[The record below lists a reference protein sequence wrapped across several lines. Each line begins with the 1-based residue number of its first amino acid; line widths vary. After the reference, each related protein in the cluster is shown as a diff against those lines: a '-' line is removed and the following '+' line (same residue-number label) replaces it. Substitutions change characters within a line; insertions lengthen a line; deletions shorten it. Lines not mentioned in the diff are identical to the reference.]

1 MQKTN
6 SHVTTNLVLAPDWIN
21 DLILYEVATKGFTSP
36 NGPESGTFD
45 SLREKL
51 PYLHEL
57 GITGIWLTGH
67 SLSDPKHFYNI
78 WTQYACI
85 LPDEFDPTLGDAA
98 SFKNLIDSAHT
109 YGIKMF
115 LDVITHGVMSDSP
128 LVTQHPNWFK
138 GGSWGMTDFDWYGN
152 HPDLDDWWV
161 DLWVRCVEDFGID
174 GFRLDVATYR
184 PDLWSRIRQRAA
196 ALGRPIV
203 VLAELGPVYTG
214 ASDFIQWGQ
223 RISVNHGFVENHPM
237 LKDVAGTVKK
247 EVQPVLDALELELHY
262 KDGSI
267 AKSGETIGLEKIG
280 ECDVHKTG
288 PDGRGS
294 YILRE
299 ARFKIINAP
308 VHKELKY
315 ASARHPSN
323 HWPWKST
330 LENHVAADYTI
341 TVEGEAPEL
350 RLSLP
355 LAFPS
360 DGTFFCVQLSCHDN
374 GWDGT
379 PLDQNAYAAQG
390 SRFVFGYTVLLA
402 PGVPIFMGGEE
413 FNADYVPLPTHTPG
427 LFGEGEP
434 GTGRWLYASWLQWEQ
449 LNRPEKQ
456 AMLADVKRLIHIR
469 KTNSELIRPAPVGKP
484 AQHLCAIQCSATAD
498 IPVPYLYQG
507 DDKYILI
514 AGNPHTTREVEI
526 TFKLPDELGLAQ
538 QQTVT
543 VKDLWN
549 DTTTTLTVQDFEQH
563 AFTVKRDKTLRGGLL
578 VLHLTKEQST

>member
-1 MQKTN
+1 MT
-6 SHVTTNLVLAPDWIN
+6 SSDLVLAPAWLN

-85 LPDEFDPTLGDAA
+85 LPDELDPTLGDKT
-98 SFKNLIDSAHT
+98 SFKKLIDTAHS
-109 YGIKMF
+109 YGIKIF
-115 LDVITHGVMSDSP
+115 LDVITHGVMNDSP
-128 LVTQHPNWFK
+128 LVKQHPEWFK

-161 DLWVRCVEDFGID
+161 DLWVRYVKEFGID

-196 ALGRPIV
+196 ELGHPIV

-237 LKDVAGTVKK
+237 LKDVARFVKK
-247 EVQPVLDALELELHY
+247 EVQPVLDTLELELHY
-262 KDGSI
+262 TDGSI
-267 AKSGETIGLEKIG
+267 VKSGETIGLEYTG
-280 ECDVHKTG
+280 EREVQKTG
-288 PDGRGS
+288 SDGRGS
-294 YILRE
+294 YIVRE
-299 ARFKIINAP
+299 ALFTVTNAP
-308 VHKELKY
+308 VGELEY
-315 ASARHPSN
+315 ALAHHPSN

-330 LENHVAADYTI
+330 LEKHVAADYTI
-341 TVEGEAPEL
+341 DVSGEAPNL
-350 RLSLP
+350 QLSLP
-355 LAFPS
+355 VAFPS
-360 DGTFFCVQLSCHDN
+360 KGTYFCVQLSCHDN
-374 GWDGT
+374 GWDGS
-379 PLDQNAYAAQG
+379 PLDKNAYAAQG

-402 PGVPIFMGGEE
+402 PGVPIFMSGEE

-427 LFGEGEP
+427 LFGKGEP

-449 LNRPEKQ
+449 LNNLEKQ
-456 AMLADVKRLIHIR
+456 AMLGDVKRLIQIR
-469 KTNSELIRPAPVGKP
+469 RTNSDLIRPAPVGKP
-484 AQHLCAIQCSATAD
+484 LEHLHAVSYNATAD
-498 IPVPYLYQG
+498 VPVPYLYQG
-507 DDKYILI
+507 KDKCILV
-514 AGNPHTTREVEI
+514 AGNPHTDQDIEV
-526 TFKLPDELGLAQ
+526 TFTLPEKIGFSEQ
-538 QQTVT
+538 QLLV
-543 VKDLWN
+543 VNDLWN
-549 DTTTTLTVQDFEQH
+549 DVSTRLSVKEFEEQT
-563 AFTVKRDKTLRGGLL
+563 FTIKRDKTPGGGML
-578 VLHLTKEQST
+578 VLSIIKQTT

>member
-1 MQKTN
+1 MNPKTIN
-6 SHVTTNLVLAPDWIN
+6 SSDLVLAPDWLN

-51 PYLHEL
+51 PYLSEL

-85 LPDEFDPTLGDAA
+85 LPDEFDSTLGDAA
-98 SFKNLIDSAHT
+98 SFKNLVDAAHSHD
-109 YGIKMF
+109 IKLF

-138 GGSWGMTDFDWYGN
+138 GGSWGMTDFDWYGD

-161 DLWVRCVEDFGID
+161 DLWVRYVEDFGID

-223 RISVNHGFVENHPM
+223 RISINHGFVDNHPM

-247 EVQPVLDALELELHY
+247 EVEPMLENLELELHY

-267 AKSGETIGLEKIG
+267 IKSGETRGLEYTG
-280 ECDVHKTG
+280 ARDVQKTG
-288 PDGRGS
+288 PDGRGP
-294 YILRE
+294 YITRE
-299 ARFKIINAP
+299 AHFKVTNAP
-308 VHKELKY
+308 DKELMMVQ
-315 ASARHPSN
+315 ARHPSN

-330 LENHVAADYTI
+330 LQNHVAADYTI
-341 TVEGEAPEL
+341 SVEGEVPEL
-350 RLSLP
+350 HLSLP

-360 DGTFFCVQLSCHDN
+360 EGTWFCVQLSCHDN
-374 GWDGT
+374 GWDGS
-379 PLDQNAYAAQG
+379 PLDKNAYAAQG

-402 PGVPIFMGGEE
+402 PGVPIFMSGEE

-427 LFGEGEP
+427 LFGKGEP
-434 GTGRWLYASWLQWEQ
+434 GTGRWLYASWVQWEQ
-449 LNRPEKQ
+449 LEHPDKQ
-456 AMLADVKRLIHIR
+456 AMLEDVKRLIAIR
-469 KTNSELIRPAPVGKP
+469 KMNGDLIRPVPVGKP
-484 AQHLCAIQCSATAD
+484 AQHLHEVTYTSNVD
-498 IPVPYLYQG
+498 LPVPYLYRG
-507 DDKYILI
+507 EEKMILI
-514 AGNPHTTREVEI
+514 VGNPHTDQDAKV
-526 TFKLPDELGLAQ
+526 TFKLPAQ
-538 QQTVT
+538 PDFSQHAALV
-543 VKDLWN
+543 VNDLWN
-549 DTTTTLTVQDFEQH
+549 DTSTRLTVKEFEKH
-563 AFTVKRDKTLRGGLL
+563 TFTVKRDKTPRGGLL
-578 VLHLTKEQST
+578 VLSVHPSYTPA